1 MIFFE
6 VAIIDSI
13 KYIIKDWVVIDMNLY
28 LFFSVVLMILGIIG
42 IFVAFLPG
50 PILVLAGIV
59 LYGWSTSF
67 TVISL
72 KVIVL
77 FGILT
82 LGGILFDYLA
92 SFVSA
97 KKFNVSKAGTWG
109 LIIGG
114 VVGFLLLNLIGLIVG
129 QFLGIMVGE
138 IMSGKNLRT
147 SLKSGTAS
155 LVGYLLSVMVNV
167 IIVSIMVGYFSFVV
181 LKG

>member
-1 MIFFE
+1 
-6 VAIIDSI
+6 
-13 KYIIKDWVVIDMNLY
+13 MNYY
-28 LFFSVVLMILGIIG
+28 LFFSVILIILGIIG

-77 FGILT
+77 FGLLT

-92 SFVSA
+92 SFISA
-97 KKFNVSKAGTWG
+97 KKFNVSKTGTWG

-114 VVGFLLLNLIGLIVG
+114 IVGFLLLNLIGLVVG
-129 QFLGIMVGE
+129 QFLGIMAGE
-138 IMSGKNLRT
+138 ILSGKNLK
-147 SLKSGTAS
+147 SSIKSGTAS
-155 LVGYLLSVMVNV
+155 LVGYVLSIIVNV
-167 IIVSIMVGYFSFVV
+167 IIVTIMMGYFSLVV
-181 LKG
+181 LT